1 MTLLTRYRGTFFVV
15 FALAAGAALLAPSVQ
30 AQDPKSAPAP
40 PKPADNSQPAPAAPP
55 AGKIDPDAKK
65 AIDQMVAAHQA
76 IKTYSG
82 KLVFFQKQGGR
93 AAETTTV
100 FSFARPNKVKITTA
114 GGPAGT
120 VTRSVISDGKQ
131 VYATSSEDT
140 ASYVKVDAL
149 PNEGNIARAM
159 QQTGG
164 GGTGLFLLLLTDPKA
179 GDKVLGPNVTSLEF
193 QPDSKVADIDVK
205 VIKAVLNFSNGPM
218 AATFSIG
225 KGDNV
230 LRAVSLAPVAT
241 TGEPA
246 FLVTET
252 YSDIKMNPTLAD
264 STFTFTPA
272 PGAKEQKPA
281 PASAPGNPAP
291 AKP

>member
-1 MTLLTRYRGTFFVV
+1 MTLLTRYRGTLSVA
-15 FALAAGAALLAPSVQ
+15 FALAAGAAFLAPSAR
-30 AQDPKSAPAP
+30 AQDPKPADP
-40 PKPADNSQPAPAAPP
+40 PKPADTSPPAPAPP

-65 AIDQMVAAHQA
+65 VIDQMVAAHQA

-93 AAETTTV
+93 AEETTTTL
-100 FSFARPNKVKITTA
+100 SFVRPNTIKITTA

-120 VTRSVISDGKQ
+120 ITRSVISDGKQ

-140 ASYVKVDAL
+140 ASYIKVDAL

-159 QQTGG
+159 QQTNG

-179 GDKVLGPNVTSLEF
+179 QDKVLGKNLTSLESL
-193 QPDSKVADIDVK
+193 PDSKVADVDVK
-205 VIKAVLNFSNGPM
+205 VVKAVLNFPQGPPM

-225 KGDNV
+225 KGDSI
-230 LRAVSLAPVAT
+230 LRAVSLAPGAAT
-241 TGEPA
+241 GAEPA
-246 FLVTET
+246 FMVTET
-252 YSDIKMNPTLAD
+252 YSDIKVNPTLAD

-272 PGAKEQKPA
+272 PGAKERKPE
-281 PASAPGNPAP
+281 PAAVPPAP